1 MARLIVNQGLQV
13 ELDRLF
19 AINGP
24 PAAVQSMAVD
34 DATEAFQAADTK
46 LNDGT
51 GYTQH
56 VAQAFDSA
64 ATRASQT
71 VSATTTY
78 GTGTANFTI
87 RRISLHY
94 AASGSV
100 TASSTTLFGG
110 IDGQSLTKTTDF
122 SLAITLQVTAT
133 SV

>member
-24 PAAVQSMAVD
+24 PAAIQSMSVD
-34 DATEAFQAADTK
+34 DATGAFAAGNTK
-46 LNDGT
+46 LNDGA
-51 GYTQH
+51 GFTQL
-56 VAQAFDSA
+56 VAQAFDST
-64 ATRASQT
+64 ATRSAQT

-78 GTGTANFTI
+78 ATGVANFTI
-87 RRISLHY
+87 RRVALHF

-110 IDGQSLTKTTDF
+110 VDGQSITKTSDF